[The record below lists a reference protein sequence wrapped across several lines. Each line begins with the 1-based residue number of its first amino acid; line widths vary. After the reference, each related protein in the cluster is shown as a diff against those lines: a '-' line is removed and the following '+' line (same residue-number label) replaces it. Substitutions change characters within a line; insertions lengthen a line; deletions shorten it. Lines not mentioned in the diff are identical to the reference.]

1 MEWIQY
7 LQGLGIILLIL
18 SLLPVMAH
26 FYRKYQVKSVI
37 GHRIKVLEVKPISY
51 KAQLLLIEVEGKRY
65 LIGLTD
71 KGLTLLTELKDG
83 STGSHSDTNA

>member
-18 SLLPVMAH
+18 SLFPVMAH
-26 FYRKYQVKSVI
+26 FYRKYQLRGLLS
-37 GHRIKVLEVKPISY
+37 HRIKVLEVKPISF

-65 LIGLTD
+65 LLGLTD
-71 KGLTLLTELKDG
+71 KGLTLLTELNDG
-83 STGSHSDTNA
+83 STGSHSHPNA

>member
-26 FYRKYQVKSVI
+26 FYRRYQLKNLIS
-37 GHRIKVLEVKPISY
+37 HRIKVLEVKPISF

-65 LIGLTD
+65 LLGLTD
-71 KGLTLLTELKDG
+71 KGLTLLTELQDG
-83 STGSHSDTNA
+83 STGSPSHPNA

>member
-18 SLLPVMAH
+18 SLLPVIAH
-26 FYRKYQVKSVI
+26 FYRKSQFRGMLS
-37 GHRIKVLEVKPISY
+37 HRIKVLEVKPIGF

-65 LIGLTD
+65 LLGLSD
-71 KGLTLLTELKDG
+71 KTITLLAELKDG
-83 STGSHSDTNA
+83 SPVSHSHSNA

>member
-26 FYRKYQVKSVI
+26 FYRKYQVKSLI

-65 LIGLTD
+65 LLGLTD

-83 STGSHSDTNA
+83 STGSHSHTNA

>member
-26 FYRKYQVKSVI
+26 FYRKYQLRGLLS
-37 GHRIKVLEVKPISY
+37 HRIKVLEVKPVSF

-65 LIGLTD
+65 LLGLTD

-83 STGSHSDTNA
+83 STGSHSHPNA

>member
-26 FYRKYQVKSVI
+26 FYRKYQVKSLM

-65 LIGLTD
+65 LLGLTD

-83 STGSHSDTNA
+83 STGNYSHTNA

>member
-26 FYRKYQVKSVI
+26 FYRKYQVKSLI

-65 LIGLTD
+65 LLGLTD

>member
-26 FYRKYQVKSVI
+26 FYRKYQVKSLM

-65 LIGLTD
+65 LLGLTD

>member
-26 FYRKYQVKSVI
+26 FYRKYQVKSLM

-51 KAQLLLIEVEGKRY
+51 KAQLLLVEVEGKRY
-65 LIGLTD
+65 LLGLTD

-83 STGSHSDTNA
+83 STGNHSHTNA